1 MFKSVADMKR
11 QLVPGTVIRMV
22 RHDWYPSGPLIGE
35 DREIVSANSV
45 GIKIKTERNG
55 ETVESGM
62 DWPRPKYISF
72 TENGWKVQLDP
83 QTDKFM
89 EYVVVR

>member
-11 QLVPGTVIRMV
+11 QLTPGTVIKMV
-22 RHDWYPSGPLIGE
+22 RHDWYPSGPLIGQE
-35 DREIVSANSV
+35 REIVSTNSV
-45 GIKIKTERNG
+45 GIKIKTERDG

-62 DWPRPKYISF
+62 DWPRGKYITF
-72 TENGWKVQLDP
+72 TENGWTVKLDP
-83 QTDKFM
+83 GSDKLM

>member
-22 RHDWYPSGPLIGE
+22 RHDWYPSGPLIGQ
-35 DREIVSANSV
+35 DREIVSTNSV
-45 GIKIKTERNG
+45 GIKIKTTRNG

-62 DWPRPKYISF
+62 DWPRLNEVKF
-72 TENGWKVQLDP
+72 TENGWAIKLDP
-83 QTDKFM
+83 ESDKLM
-89 EYVVVR
+89 EYVIVR